1 MTQGGRNALEVDGRS
16 ARLWRVVVSLATP
29 PENSSGDGNRAR
41 ESAQISI
48 HAENLAAE
56 FDEAYTEFV
65 DGFDQLPRESQ
76 LLALQAVDTKLA
88 AMVRAKD
95 AALWTVQACRED
107 PSWREVR
114 VLAEATIVEFDWP
127 QTLDRV

>member
-1 MTQGGRNALEVDGRS
+1 MTRGGRNARQVDGRS

-29 PENSSGDGNRAR
+29 PENSSRDENRAR
-41 ESAQISI
+41 ESTTIST

-127 QTLDRV
+127 QKLDRV

>member
-1 MTQGGRNALEVDGRS
+1 MASFQLDGRS

-29 PENSSGDGNRAR
+29 PENASGEGDSSR
-41 ESAQISI
+41 ESTAISV
-48 HAENLAAE
+48 HAENLAVE
-56 FDEAYTEFV
+56 FDEAYTDYV
-65 DGFDQLPRESQ
+65 DGCDQLPKESQ

-127 QTLDRV
+127 RTLDRA

>member
-1 MTQGGRNALEVDGRS
+1 MTGSDRNAVEVDRRS

-29 PENSSGDGNRAR
+29 PESSSGEGDRAK
-41 ESAQISI
+41 ESATIST
-48 HAENLAAE
+48 HAENLAVE

-65 DGFDQLPRESQ
+65 EGFDQLPGESQ

-127 QTLDRV
+127 ETLDRV

>member
-1 MTQGGRNALEVDGRS
+1 MTRGGRNALQVDGRS

-41 ESAQISI
+41 ESAQIST

-127 QTLDRV
+127 QMLDRV

>member
-1 MTQGGRNALEVDGRS
+1 MTRGGRNALQVDGRS

-41 ESAQISI
+41 ESAQIST

-114 VLAEATIVEFDWP
+114 VLAEATIAEFDWP
-127 QTLDRV
+127 HKLDRV